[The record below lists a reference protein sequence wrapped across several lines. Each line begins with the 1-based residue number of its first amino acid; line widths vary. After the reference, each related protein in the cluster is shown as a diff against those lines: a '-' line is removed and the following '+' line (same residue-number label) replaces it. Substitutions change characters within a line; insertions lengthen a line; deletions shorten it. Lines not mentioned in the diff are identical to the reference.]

1 MIDLNVKQRLIVM
14 RRNLASLSWRG
25 QVDSVRPGDLLYDD
39 IDAPNEALVV
49 SWGSADSDSNE
60 AQEQGGSATPEQRA
74 AVLALADRVRAE
86 SDALLR
92 LMGHARDRADRL
104 ATPLSVL
111 SQDALASLVR
121 EISQIAL
128 EASLAGIRAG
138 AATRGFSVVAQDF
151 ETLADGMRMAWHTV
165 EPHLVRVEDGAA
177 ETACLAAR
185 TRTLG
190 RWIQDD
196 DFEIVFA
203 GSEDAEASR
212 REAVEACR
220 ALADLCEDVAEQADR
235 LARDLVVL
243 VRQSPVGNR
252 RAADR
257 LAVDVGCRL
266 VTATGA
272 FWGRTRDLSRTGALV
287 ALRPMP
293 DLHRAQP
300 VTLLLRDI
308 GALTGVIV
316 GVSAGG
322 AHVSFDLAQSANA
335 ATRPVLV
342 AALAG
347 VEDENETLAERCR
360 VLAEDVVAAF
370 EAGLETGVT
379 TLEDLLS
386 PDYAHL
392 GPGAAASAAQ
402 GFYAA
407 FLPQVLGRHLRSGEG
422 DVSTMAMDRNGFVPL
437 AITSG
442 HGSGGDPS
450 RGRIHEDH
458 ASLRAARNLA
468 PSLVQILSQPV
479 EEGPAALRCVAAP
492 IFIRGRHWGCAAI
505 NSALDEAEA
514 VAAA

>member
-1 MIDLNVKQRLIVM
+1 MIDLNVKQRLIAM
-14 RRNLASLSWRG
+14 RRNLAALSWRG
-25 QVDSVRPGDLLYDD
+25 PAESERLGDLLYDD
-39 IDAPNEALVV
+39 LAAPTNSGGV
-49 SWGSADSDSNE
+49 SWRGDAIASDDK
-60 AQEQGGSATPEQRA
+60 QGDGPATPAQRA

-92 LMGHARDRADRL
+92 LMGRARDEADRL
-104 ATPLSVL
+104 AIPVTELSR
-111 SQDALASLVR
+111 DALAATVR
-121 EISQIAL
+121 DVADIAL

-151 ETLADGMRMAWHTV
+151 EVLADGMRMAWHTV

-185 TRTLG
+185 TKSLVRCIG
-190 RWIQDD
+190 ADD
-196 DFEIVFA
+196 LDIGFA
-203 GSEDAEASR
+203 ASEDADMLR
-212 REAVEACR
+212 RKAVEACR
-220 ALADLCEDVAEQADR
+220 TLADLCEDVADQADR

-252 RAADR
+252 RSADR
-257 LAVDVGCRL
+257 VPFDVGCRL

-335 ATRPVLV
+335 ATRPVLM
-342 AALAG
+342 AALSG
-347 VEDENETLAERCR
+347 VEDENEALAERCR
-360 VLAEDVVAAF
+360 MLSEEVVDAF
-370 EAGLETGVT
+370 EAGLESGVT

-386 PDYAHL
+386 PTHEVL
-392 GPGAAASAAQ
+392 GGDAVASAAQ
-402 GFYAA
+402 AFYAA
-407 FLPQVLGRHLRSGEG
+407 FLPPILGRHLRPAEG
-422 DVSTMAMDRNGFVPL
+422 DVSTMAMDRNGYTPL
-437 AITSG
+437 AMTSG

-450 RGRIHEDH
+450 HGRVHGDH

-468 PSLVQILSQPV
+468 PSLVQILPRSAEAESKP
-479 EEGPAALRCVAAP
+479 LRSAAAP
-492 IFIRGRHWGCAAI
+492 IFIRGRHWGCVVI